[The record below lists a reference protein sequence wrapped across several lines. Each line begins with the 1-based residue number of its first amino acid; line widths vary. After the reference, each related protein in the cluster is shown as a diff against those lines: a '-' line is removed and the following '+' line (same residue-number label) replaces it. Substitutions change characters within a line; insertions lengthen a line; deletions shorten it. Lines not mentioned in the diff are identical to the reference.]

1 MNLERVS
8 DCNINLILNTY
19 IRNILYILQLLILY
33 FIFKFCLPIKT
44 CLFLHINILMLLFR
58 INME

>member
-44 CLFLHINILMLLFR
+44 CLFLHINILMLLF
-58 INME
+58 